1 MLGIY
6 ILNPPCTGPQQ
17 GTSNNCCPVT
27 PNGRVGKTKVPH
39 SPSSPVTSCCL
50 HVCVRLP
57 WLAGCCDLSQ
67 SGIRN
72 LYLPNMEMQ
81 VVVLWGMPDWGSKSD
96 PNKINKKVKAS
107 RCFTIWPP
115 KLDVMGPFLSHIP
128 IKQQSAAAALHFLST
143 RLQRSLSPVW
153 VLKVPSAKI
162 CGLQKLAGFK

>member
-81 VVVLWGMPDWGSKSD
+81 VVVLWGMPD
-96 PNKINKKVKAS
+96 
-107 RCFTIWPP
+107 
-115 KLDVMGPFLSHIP
+115 
-128 IKQQSAAAALHFLST
+128 
-143 RLQRSLSPVW
+143 
-153 VLKVPSAKI
+153 
-162 CGLQKLAGFK
+162 